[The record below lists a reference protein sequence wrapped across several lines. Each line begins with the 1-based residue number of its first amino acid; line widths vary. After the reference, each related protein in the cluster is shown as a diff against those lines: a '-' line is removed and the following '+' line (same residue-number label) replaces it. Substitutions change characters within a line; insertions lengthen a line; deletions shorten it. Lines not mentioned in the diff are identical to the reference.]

1 MRISLRAALVSTAAA
16 LGLAAT
22 SVVPAQA
29 ASGFDRCPQ
38 GRFCVFD
45 GAEGQGA
52 MVSYTTPQSNLGS
65 WRSRA
70 SSVINRTGYGE
81 ACLYSRT
88 NYEVLDSVHDVLLS
102 YSGNVGVNL
111 SSYTD
116 NNSHLDNNLGSVR
129 WAHTLRECEGRAEPV
144 DWSYTEV
151 PDNGPAQAF
160 GDLNRDGRPD
170 LLHRSYVGRLWF
182 LPGGSTG
189 KLIGGG
195 WKSMTALTRHGDLNG
210 DGTEDLLARDTTGKL
225 WMYPGNGRGSFG
237 ERRLI
242 GGGWN
247 SMSRLQSAGD
257 LTGDGKGDLLARDT
271 SGRLWLYPGN
281 GRGSLGDRR
290 LVGGGWNAMD
300 AFAAPGDLNGDG
312 RNDLVV
318 SDTSGRL
325 WLYPG
330 NGRGN
335 FNNRTMIGTGGWRS
349 FTTLIGIGDLDRDG
363 HPDLLATKNGDYTDV
378 RVYHGLKG
386 GRLTPGTLVGYVED
400 SDALF

>member
-1 MRISLRAALVSTAAA
+1 MSIHGSG
-16 LGLAAT
+16 GL
-22 SVVPAQA
+22 
-29 ASGFDRCPQ
+29 
-38 GRFCVFD
+38 
-45 GAEGQGA
+45 
-52 MVSYTTPQSNLGS
+52 
-65 WRSRA
+65 
-70 SSVINRTGYGE
+70 
-81 ACLYSRT
+81 
-88 NYEVLDSVHDVLLS
+88 
-102 YSGNVGVNL
+102 NL
-111 SSYTD
+111 SDYQDSD
-116 NNSHLDNNLGSVR
+116 SRLDNNLGSVR

-210 DGTEDLLARDTTGKL
+210 DGTEDLLARDTAGKL

-247 SMSRLQSAGD
+247 SMSRLQAAGD

-271 SGRLWLYPGN
+271 GGKLW
-281 GRGSLGDRR
+281 
-290 LVGGGWNAMD
+290 M
-300 AFAAPGDLNGDG
+300 
-312 RNDLVV
+312 
-318 SDTSGRL
+318 
-325 WLYPG
+325 YPG

-335 FNNRTMIGTGGWRS
+335 FGNRMMIGTGGWRS
-349 FTTLIGIGDLDRDG
+349 FTTLIGIGDVDRDG
-363 HPDLLATKNGDYTDV
+363 HPDLLAAKNGDYADV
-378 RVYHGLKG
+378 RVYHGLNG
-386 GRLTPGTLVGYVED
+386 GRLAPGVNVTYAED